1 MDETPQT
8 RDVDA
13 LSREL
18 ESVRRSETRLRA
30 ILNALQDPMVS
41 IDDHGTIT
49 AASESVERVFG
60 YAPSELI
67 GRNVNVIMTEPHRA
81 NHDGY
86 LANYRRTGH
95 TGIIGRTR
103 EFDVVRKDGRVIT
116 VALSVSRA
124 DPEDGQKAV
133 FTGTFRDI
141 TELREAHRRLAES
154 EQRFHAIFEHAF
166 QFVGLLRPDGTLVE
180 VNRAALEAIGASRED
195 VVGRPFWR
203 TRFWTHSP
211 ELAAQVEDAV
221 KRAAAGE
228 FVRFEAR
235 HVAPDGSIVEVDFS
249 LQPVRD
255 EDGRVVLLIP
265 EGRDISQIK
274 RAQRSETAMLRAF
287 ATIGESAA
295 LLAHEIKNPITAVH
309 MALRAVADQL
319 GEDNREILEDLV
331 ARMQRIERM
340 MQRTLSLA
348 KPIELK
354 PALVPVED
362 LVGRTLGHLADDVAR
377 AGATVTTKLD
387 ARGVRIEVDPQLLEE
402 VLANLVSNAV
412 EAQQPTTGGRGAQVL
427 VEARVLSDGGLLL
440 AVEDDGPGITSSA
453 AGQIFKPF
461 YSTKRKGNGLGLA
474 ICKKIVE
481 EHGGTIGVVARN
493 PGARF
498 EVRLPKARVRRSS
511 SDAAPRSTP
520 A

>member
-1 MDETPQT
+1 MNDSQST
-8 RDVDA
+8 RDPDA
-13 LSREL
+13 LLREL
-18 ESVRRSETRLRA
+18 EALRRSETRLRA
-30 ILNALQDPMVS
+30 ILDGLQDPMVS

-49 AASESVERVFG
+49 AASDSVRRVFD
-60 YAPSELI
+60 YAPAELI
-67 GRNVNVIMTEPHRA
+67 GRNVNVLMTEPHRSS
-81 NHDGY
+81 HDGY
-86 LANYRRTGH
+86 LESYRRTGT

-124 DPEDGQKAV
+124 DPEDGQRAV
-133 FTGTFRDI
+133 FTGTFRDV
-141 TELREAHRRLAES
+141 TELKDAHRRLAES
-154 EQRFHAIFEHAF
+154 ERRFHAIFDHAF
-166 QFVGLLRPDGTLVE
+166 QFVGLLSPDGTLLE
-180 VNRAALEAIGASRED
+180 VNLAALEAVGARRED
-195 VVGRPFWR
+195 MIGRPFWR
-203 TRFWTHSP
+203 TRFWSHSA
-211 ELAAQVEDAV
+211 ELAAQVERAV
-221 KRAAAGE
+221 AQAAAGE

-235 HVAPDGSIVEVDFS
+235 HVSPDGSIVEVDFS

-255 EDGRVVLLIP
+255 ENGRVVLLIP
-265 EGRDISQIK
+265 EGRDISALK

-354 PALVPVED
+354 PATIGVAELCA
-362 LVGRTLGHLADDVAR
+362 RALAQVRDDVERAGAQVVTKVDPPGVRFQVDPQLVEEVLVNLLSNAIEAR
-377 AGATVTTKLD
+377 AGAD
-387 ARGVRIEVDPQLLEE
+387 APPGPAHVRM
-402 VLANLVSNAV
+402 
-412 EAQQPTTGGRGAQVL
+412 
-427 VEARVLSDGGLLL
+427 EARRQADGGLLL

-474 ICKKIVE
+474 ICRKIVE
-481 EHGGTIGVVARN
+481 EHGGTIGIVARN

-498 EVRLPKARVRRSS
+498 EIRLPKACVQ
-511 SDAAPRSTP
+511 T
-520 A
+520 